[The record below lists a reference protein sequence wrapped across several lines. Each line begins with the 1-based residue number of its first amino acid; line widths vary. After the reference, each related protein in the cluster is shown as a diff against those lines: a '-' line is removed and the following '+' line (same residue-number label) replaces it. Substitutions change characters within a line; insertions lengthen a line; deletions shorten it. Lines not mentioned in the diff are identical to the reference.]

1 MHTIIEYTMGGFSR
15 PWVPKMTESGRRDVS
30 SDKGPSTAYSP
41 DDRMER
47 HSIIIAVP
55 FSNFV
60 RLYVKQKEKD
70 KRKKKTGLLLSIG
83 CVAHKIYHEIRER
96 EI

>member
-1 MHTIIEYTMGGFSR
+1 MHTIIEHTMGGFSR

-30 SDKGPSTAYSP
+30 SDKGPSTSYSP
-41 DDRMER
+41 DDRRER

-60 RLYVKQKEKD
+60 RLYVGKK
-70 KRKKKTGLLLSIG
+70 KRKKEKRKRDFS
-83 CVAHKIYHEIRER
+83 
-96 EI
+96 